1 MSKKVPTISK
11 VVRASTSSARTD
23 TKYVGDFLLEIGC
36 EELPADYMPNA
47 LDWNYPNSRGLAA
60 SAEAAL
66 AESKMVWKELQ
77 VFGSPRR
84 LILKISGIEPVVR
97 EEIEGPP
104 VSIAFGQDGK
114 PTPAADGFAKKMGV
128 TVPQLK
134 KKQTARGERLVLE
147 RAIPVEKVLQ
157 AAIPAIISGIS
168 FPKTMKWDSSGV
180 RFARPIRWLMAF
192 YGSKPISCSYGALKS
207 APETYPNRRLP
218 QKAVKISSITS
229 YFSALPKLRIR
240 LENGAS
246 LQRKE
251 DGSAEPLSIDK
262 RKRADLQRQLEV
274 AAKKLGGR
282 LPDET
287 TEEFEWLLNT
297 VAFLAEYPVV
307 AVGSFQK
314 IYLDLPTEVLTT
326 SMARHLKLFSIREKN
341 SEKLLPNFLAVLEG
355 KPEKA
360 DRVMANVDR
369 IIEARFTDARFFYR
383 EDTKTKLEVKAAQLS
398 GVVFHEKLGTV
409 AERIPRLERL
419 MGVIAKEIQLS
430 SVAAASAGRAAR
442 LCKAD
447 LVTQMVREFPTLQ
460 GLIGSRYAAQD
471 GEPADV
477 VTAIAEQY
485 EPRAA
490 GDAVPASPAGAVL
503 SIADRFDTLIG
514 YFGVGMKPTGS
525 ADPYGLR
532 RQALGLVRI
541 LIEPPKSISFVGL
554 SIDRLSDEGI
564 QSWGARLKTDKT
576 ALKKELRSFL
586 SERFEWLASVRGKF
600 TREQID
606 AVLSA
611 DDDDLAGAWE
621 RLSVIGRLWGDSRRK
636 EILIKAAKV
645 AERTGRIVASVKS
658 GNGFGSVNPE
668 ILKESSEKKLW
679 EAWNRVA
686 PLVREQVRGRRF
698 EEAVATYGGLY
709 PEVHEFFETVF
720 VMDKDENLRRN
731 RLAFMKEIH
740 QSLAESFADLS
751 KLPLSGVEPS

>member
-1 MSKKVPTISK
+1 M
-11 VVRASTSSARTD
+11 
-23 TKYVGDFLLEIGC
+23 
-36 EELPADYMPNA
+36 
-47 LDWNYPNSRGLAA
+47 
-60 SAEAAL
+60 
-66 AESKMVWKELQ
+66 
-77 VFGSPRR
+77 
-84 LILKISGIEPVVR
+84 
-97 EEIEGPP
+97 
-104 VSIAFGQDGK
+104 
-114 PTPAADGFAKKMGV
+114 
-128 TVPQLK
+128 
-134 KKQTARGERLVLE
+134 
-147 RAIPVEKVLQ
+147 
-157 AAIPAIISGIS
+157 
-168 FPKTMKWDSSGV
+168 
-180 RFARPIRWLMAF
+180 
-192 YGSKPISCSYGALKS
+192 
-207 APETYPNRRLP
+207 
-218 QKAVKISSITS
+218 
-229 YFSALPKLRIR
+229 
-240 LENGAS
+240 
-246 LQRKE
+246 
-251 DGSAEPLSIDK
+251 
-262 RKRADLQRQLEV
+262 
-274 AAKKLGGR
+274 
-282 LPDET
+282 
-287 TEEFEWLLNT
+287 
-297 VAFLAEYPVV
+297 
-307 AVGSFQK
+307 
-314 IYLDLPTEVLTT
+314 
-326 SMARHLKLFSIREKN
+326 
-341 SEKLLPNFLAVLEG
+341 
-355 KPEKA
+355 
-360 DRVMANVDR
+360 
-369 IIEARFTDARFFYR
+369 
-383 EDTKTKLEVKAAQLS
+383 
-398 GVVFHEKLGTV
+398 
-409 AERIPRLERL
+409 
-419 MGVIAKEIQLS
+419 
-430 SVAAASAGRAAR
+430 
-442 LCKAD
+442 
-447 LVTQMVREFPTLQ
+447 
-460 GLIGSRYAAQD
+460 
-471 GEPADV
+471 

-740 QSLAESFADLS
+740 QSLAGSFADLS